1 MKNAVK
7 NDIIDKKKK
16 GMIFLKPTKTDTA
29 LLSMLRQKQ
38 ERLGIHYI
46 KTDSSLYKFF
56 AAIFYI
62 AFTWT
67 VIMCLL
73 SAISNLIQLS
83 VNLSYIESPNGQQSQ
98 QIPAIRSNAYS
109 NLLLTAFII
118 PSAFFIGYKKF
129 IPSLCFG
136 IIPSV
141 LLIIV
146 CYNSMSQHI
155 NGGIFAPFILR
166 HLLPLCLIIICLTVC
181 GIIGIRQKV
190 LDKKGTDEI
199 AEKIYSKYNVLAD
212 NITEEQ
218 WQELLAEYPTAN
230 AKKRHKRKENSQSSH
245 TENEK
250 TEV

>member
-1 MKNAVK
+1 
-7 NDIIDKKKK
+7 
-16 GMIFLKPTKTDTA
+16 MICLKPTKTDIA

-46 KTDSSLYKFF
+46 KTEGGLYKFF
-56 AAIFYI
+56 AVVFYI
-62 AFTWT
+62 AFAWA
-67 VIMCLL
+67 VVMCLL
-73 SAISNLIQLS
+73 SAVSNLIQLS
-83 VNLSYIESPNGQQSQ
+83 VNLSYLENPNGQQAQ

-109 NLLLTAFII
+109 TLLLTAFVI
-118 PSAFFIGYKKF
+118 PSVFFISYKKY
-129 IPSLCFG
+129 IPSVCFG
-136 IIPSV
+136 VVPSV

-155 NGGIFAPFILR
+155 EGGTFAPFIFR
-166 HLLPLCLIIICLTVC
+166 HLLPLCLIIISLAVC
-181 GIIGIRQKV
+181 GTIGIRQKV

-218 WQELLAEYPTAN
+218 WQKLLAEYPAAN
-230 AKKRHKRKENSQSSH
+230 AKRQHRRKPNAVSSTN